1 MQDYAFAKHAEGNW
15 LSNIEEPY
23 PTGALRMRQLAW
35 WRSPA
40 VPAGSLVIGNLPFD
54 SKNFEFDLK
63 SLIGTLPIVLGDP
76 RKLSP
81 EKRSDIKQWA
91 DWMVKMQNEYD
102 YMIFRQDLPGFG
114 EPAEG
119 AWDGWARINTE
130 TRNGGII
137 GVFRHG
143 SKEKSRTVTVAG
155 LDPAKKYSIL
165 LAPDG
170 KNIAQMTGKQL
181 LLEGFNVSFT
191 NSYDGNVFEIKMT
204 D

>member
-1 MQDYAFAKHAEGNW
+1 MIICH
-15 LSNIEEPY
+15 
-23 PTGALRMRQLAW
+23 TG
-35 WRSPA
+35 
-40 VPAGSLVIGNLPFD
+40 
-54 SKNFEFDLK
+54 K
-63 SLIGTLPIVLGDP
+63 
-76 RKLSP
+76 
-81 EKRSDIKQWA
+81 
-91 DWMVKMQNEYD
+91 
-102 YMIFRQDLPGFG
+102 IFRDLVNPGKVH
-114 EPAEG
+114 
-119 AWDGWARINTE
+119 WDGWARINTE

-137 GVFRHG
+137 GVFRQG

-155 LDPAKKYSIL
+155 LDPAKKYSVL

>member
-1 MQDYAFAKHAEGNW
+1 MRLFDELHAEAPELFIDCTFETAGKLQLQDYAFAKHAEGNW

-81 EKRSDIKQWA
+81 EKRSDIKKWA

-102 YMIFRQDLPGFG
+102 YMIIQTGSSGLWRTCGRSMGWMGQD
-114 EPAEG
+114 
-119 AWDGWARINTE
+119 
-130 TRNGGII
+130 
-137 GVFRHG
+137 
-143 SKEKSRTVTVAG
+143 
-155 LDPAKKYSIL
+155 KY
-165 LAPDG
+165 
-170 KNIAQMTGKQL
+170 
-181 LLEGFNVSFT
+181 
-191 NSYDGNVFEIKMT
+191 
-204 D
+204 